1 MPPEL
6 NMESYQLGNATTPGA
21 NLPHSI
27 KSEKETPS
35 IFITT
40 HHTSSSASSIASS
53 ATPGSIDNS
62 NGMLSI
68 HDAPI
73 TPTSMGSRSPHT
85 LNSYLPPSPS
95 ASTMISEDDLDP
107 ARSYQ
112 YQHQHQHQHQHHHHH
127 QHRRHLSTSAVPTP
141 HAHALA
147 TSPVHHSHMNSHTL
161 HPTLPSHSNEAFDF
175 INPHDPLTH

>member
-6 NMESYQLGNATTPGA
+6 NMESYHFSNATAPGA
-21 NLPHSI
+21 NPHHSI

-40 HHTSSSASSIASS
+40 HHTSSSSASSIASS
-53 ATPGSIDNS
+53 ATPGSLDNS
-62 NGMLSI
+62 NGMLNI

-73 TPTSMGSRSPHT
+73 TPTSIGSRSPHN

-107 ARSYQ
+107 ARSYH
-112 YQHQHQHQHQHHHHH
+112 YPHQQQHH
-127 QHRRHLSTSAVPTP
+127 QHRRHLSTGAIPSP

-147 TSPVHHSHMNSHTL
+147 TSPAHHAHMNSHTL
-161 HPTLPSHSNEAFDF
+161 HPTLPSHPNETFDF